1 MLKVGQLCSILK
13 SYKMKKTILAI
24 VTVSLSILFS
34 SCSQDELIPEEISFE
49 TEACCGQEVPP
60 QPPPAGG
67 NGGG

>member
-1 MLKVGQLCSILK
+1 
-13 SYKMKKTILAI
+13 MKKTILAI